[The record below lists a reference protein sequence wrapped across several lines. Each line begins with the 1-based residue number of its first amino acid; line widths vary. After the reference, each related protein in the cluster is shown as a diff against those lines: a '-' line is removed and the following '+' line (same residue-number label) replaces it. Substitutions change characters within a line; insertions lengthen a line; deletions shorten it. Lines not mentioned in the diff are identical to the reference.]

1 LNLILRPDAFND
13 WAPKAY
19 REEAARWK
27 DNEKAWKAEM
37 IKELEDAG
45 HDFEHHNPTETAVKN
60 MQTANARLEALVS
73 YGMQCVSASR
83 LNPHTDPPSCFD
95 VFNQIFRLQ
104 LQ

>member
-1 LNLILRPDAFND
+1 LYLILCPGAFND

-27 DNEKAWKAEM
+27 DKEKAWKAEM

-73 YGMQCVSASR
+73 HGVQCASSSR
-83 LNPHTDPPSCFD
+83 LNPHADPPSWLD
-95 VFNQIFRLQ
+95 VFNQIIRLQ